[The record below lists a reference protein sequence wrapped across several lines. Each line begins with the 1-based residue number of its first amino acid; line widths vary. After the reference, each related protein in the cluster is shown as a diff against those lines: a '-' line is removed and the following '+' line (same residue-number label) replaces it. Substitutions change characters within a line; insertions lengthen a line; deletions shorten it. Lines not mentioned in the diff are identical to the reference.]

1 MPETTNLTDGLCVI
15 GTVQAVTPLIDKN
28 GNTWAYSVTLDHSR
42 GTTKIQTRPS
52 AKTMMGEFDLPAF
65 TTLTT
70 GDIRGQEYQITLGV
84 TTNNGFTNL
93 NAIDAHRL

>member
-1 MPETTNLTDGLCVI
+1 MPETTPLTDGLSLI
-15 GTVQAVTPLIDKN
+15 GTVRAVTPLLDKN
-28 GNTWAYSVTLDHSR
+28 GDTWAYNVTVDHSR

-70 GDIRGQEYQITLGV
+70 GDIRGQQFQISIGV
-84 TTNNGFTNL
+84 TTDKGFTNL
-93 NAIDAHRL
+93 HAIEAHRL